1 MNKIRRFSLSSAL
14 TKSKMDSLRSTVMPR
29 PPLPANMSG
38 QASVLELGQL
48 PATHHTPKSTG
59 QEHFWG
65 GELPSPQPNS
75 NITIASSPGSA
86 SPTRSRTRTAPP
98 QASSSP
104 YLHMGTPTGKEK
116 RSRRFSLS
124 SIMGKRSPRYLTAAG
139 HGQASERSSP
149 TSLKKTR
156 RLSRRRPRGDT
167 ITTITHA
174 NVHFDMISPR
184 PEVDWGSHLPVLN
197 TSLPNR
203 SSQVLSLISSN
214 GESTYYDAQEQLS
227 EDETPLPFLDRPY
240 SPNPESDLDSM
251 SFARTPDYSSG
262 TFSFGSSTERDFPL
276 HGSEAL
282 SSNSYTPCH
291 GRRRS
296 RARYTRGPSAVSHLV
311 AESTNTPITKTLRF
325 SPSLSLSFD
334 MSRSD
339 VDYGDDDEM
348 GTLEREEELSFMRA
362 LGFEFDEIARRVRE
376 EPL

>member
-1 MNKIRRFSLSSAL
+1 MSKVRRFSLSSA
-14 TKSKMDSLRSTVMPR
+14 KMDSLRTTVMPR
-29 PPLPANMSG
+29 PPLPANSLS
-38 QASVLELGQL
+38 QTSAFELGQL
-48 PATHHTPKSTG
+48 PATRHNQSPAG

-65 GELPSPQPNS
+65 GELSTLQVNGG
-75 NITIASSPGSA
+75 NAIAGSPGSA

-104 YLHMGTPTGKEK
+104 QLDMETPTAKDK

-124 SIMGKRSPRYLTAAG
+124 SIMGKRSPRYLTTAG
-139 HGQASERSSP
+139 QGQASERSSP

-167 ITTITHA
+167 VATITHA
-174 NVHFDMISPR
+174 NVHFDMVSPR
-184 PEVDWGSHLPVLN
+184 PEADWGSRLPVLN
-197 TSLPNR
+197 ASLPNR
-203 SSQVLSLISSN
+203 SSQVLSLVSSN

-227 EDETPLPFLDRPY
+227 DDEHSLPYLDRPC
-240 SPNPESDLDSM
+240 SPRPESDLDSM

-276 HGSEAL
+276 HSSEP
-282 SSNSYTPCH
+282 SSSSSYTPFH
-291 GRRRS
+291 GRRRPGRS
-296 RARYTRGPSAVSHLV
+296 AAKYTGGTRAVSHLV
-311 AESTNTPITKTLRF
+311 GESTSTPITKTLRF

-334 MSRSD
+334 MSCSD

-348 GTLEREEELSFMRA
+348 GRLEREEELSFMRA

-376 EPL
+376 EHL